1 LVVANEMIRTH
12 VLLPRDVVEEI
23 DRRVGERRRSGFLA
37 EAAREKLE
45 RQGRAQTLERYAGWL
60 KDVDVPGW
68 ETPEATAEW
77 VHRQRRIGDE
87 PGDDDRC
94 EPA

>member
-1 LVVANEMIRTH
+1 MSAERNSVRVS
-12 VLLPRDVVEEI
+12 LPKDLVEEI

-37 EAAREKLE
+37 EAAREKME
-45 RQGRAQTLERYAGWL
+45 REDRAQTLERFAGWL

-77 VHRQRRIGDE
+77 VHRQRRIGHE
-87 PGDDDRC
+87 PAGDDRS
-94 EPA
+94 EPV